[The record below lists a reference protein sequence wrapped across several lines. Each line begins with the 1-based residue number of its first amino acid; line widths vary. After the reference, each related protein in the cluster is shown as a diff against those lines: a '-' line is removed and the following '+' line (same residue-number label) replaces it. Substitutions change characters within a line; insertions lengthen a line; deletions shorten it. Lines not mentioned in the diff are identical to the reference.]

1 MNTAKTVRKLEI
13 DKTCSIKN
21 IRSRFIDGI
30 TVMVGGFGVPGTP
43 FTLIDALLATGA
55 TDLTLIKNE
64 ANEDHMGLSKL
75 IEAGHAK
82 KIITS
87 HLGLNAT
94 VTGIM
99 NRGEIEVEF
108 YPQGILAEKIRAG
121 GAGLF
126 GFLTD
131 IGIDTIL
138 REKKQT
144 VTIDGREMIAEP
156 ALHADVALI
165 HAALADRSGNL
176 VYEKS
181 ARNFNPL
188 MATAADTVIA
198 EVERVVETGSLDPDQ
213 IHTPGA
219 FVDHVVEIKELTKE
233 YGILAHHVI

>member
-1 MNTAKTVRKLEI
+1 MI
-13 DKTCSIKN
+13 DKTCTIESIRPQFQN
-21 IRSRFIDGI
+21 GM

-43 FTLIDALLATGA
+43 FILIDALLAA
-55 TDLTLIKNE
+55 AVANLTLIKNE

-75 IEAGHAK
+75 IEAGRAR

-94 VTGIM
+94 VIGIM
-99 NRGEIEVEF
+99 NRGEIQVEF

-138 REKKQT
+138 STKKQT
-144 VTIDGREMIAEP
+144 VIIDGRKTIAEP
-156 ALHADVALI
+156 ALRADVALI
-165 HAALADRSGNL
+165 HAAVADRSGNL
-176 VYEKS
+176 IYEKG

-198 EVERVVETGSLDPDQ
+198 EAERVVDTGGLDPDG

-219 FVDHVVEIKELTKE
+219 FIDHVVEIRELTPE
-233 YGILAHHVI
+233 YGILSHHVL

>member
-1 MNTAKTVRKLEI
+1 MI
-13 DKTCSIKN
+13 DKICLIED
-21 IRSRFIDGI
+21 IRSRFKDGM

-55 TDLTLIKNE
+55 SDLTLIKNE

-75 IEAGHAK
+75 IEAERCK

-94 VTGIM
+94 VIGFM
-99 NRGEIEVEF
+99 NRGEIDVDF

-138 REKKQT
+138 SDKKQK
-144 VTIDGREMIAEP
+144 VTIDGREVIAEP
-156 ALHADVALI
+156 ALRADVALI
-165 HAALADRSGNL
+165 HAATADRSGNL

-198 EVERVVETGSLDPDQ
+198 EVERVAETGSLDPDQ

-219 FVDHVVEIKELTKE
+219 FVDHLVEIKDLTQE

>member
-1 MNTAKTVRKLEI
+1 MI
-13 DKTCSIKN
+13 DKICLIEN
-21 IRSRFIDGI
+21 IRSRFKDGM
-30 TVMVGGFGVPGTP
+30 TVLVGGFGVPGTP
-43 FTLIDALLATGA
+43 FTLIDTLLATGVS
-55 TDLTLIKNE
+55 DLTLIKNE

-75 IEAGHAK
+75 IEAGLCR

-94 VTGIM
+94 VIGMM
-99 NRGEIEVEF
+99 NRGEVDVEF

-138 REKKQT
+138 SDKKQT
-144 VTIDGREMIAEP
+144 VTVDGRKVIAEP
-156 ALHADVALI
+156 ALRADVALI

-219 FVDHVVEIKELTKE
+219 FVDHVVEIKELTQE

>member
-1 MNTAKTVRKLEI
+1 MTDKL
-13 DKTCSIKN
+13 CSPEN
-21 IRSRFIDGI
+21 IRQLFSDGL

-43 FTLIDALLATGA
+43 FTLVDALLASGA
-55 TDLTLIKNE
+55 ADLTLIKNE
-64 ANEDHMGLSKL
+64 ANEDHMGVSKL
-75 IEAGHAK
+75 IEAGQVR

-94 VTGIM
+94 VIGIM

-108 YPQGILAEKIRAG
+108 YPQGILAEKIRSG

-138 REKKQT
+138 REKKQ
-144 VTIDGREMIAEP
+144 IIMMDGREVIVEP
-156 ALHADVALI
+156 ALQADIALI
-165 HAALADRSGNL
+165 HAAVGDPGGNL
-176 VYEKS
+176 VYEKC
-181 ARNFNPL
+181 ARNFNPV
-188 MATAADTVIA
+188 MATAARMVIA
-198 EVERVVETGSLDPDQ
+198 EVERVVPVGSLEPDR

-219 FVDHVVEIKELTKE
+219 FVDHVMAIKQLTQE

>member
-1 MNTAKTVRKLEI
+1 MT
-13 DKTCSIKN
+13 DKICTMED
-21 IRSRFIDGI
+21 IRRIFSDGL

-43 FTLIDALLATGA
+43 FTLVDALLASGA
-55 TDLTLIKNE
+55 GGLTLIKNE
-64 ANEDHMGLSKL
+64 ANEDHMGVSRL
-75 IEAGHAK
+75 IEAGQVH

-94 VTGIM
+94 VIGIM

-108 YPQGILAEKIRAG
+108 YPQGILAEKIRTG

-144 VTIDGREMIAEP
+144 ILMDGREVIVEP
-156 ALHADVALI
+156 ALTADVALI
-165 HAALADRSGNL
+165 HAAVGDRSGNL

-181 ARNFNPL
+181 ARNFNPV
-188 MATAADTVIA
+188 MATAARTVIA
-198 EVERVVETGSLDPDQ
+198 EVEQLVEIGALAPDQ

-219 FVDHVVEIKELTKE
+219 FVDHVVEIKKLTDE

>member
-1 MNTAKTVRKLEI
+1 MI
-13 DKTCSIKN
+13 DKTCLVEN
-21 IRSRFIDGI
+21 IRSLFKDGI

-43 FTLIDALLATGA
+43 FTLIDALLTTGA
-55 TDLTLIKNE
+55 SDLILIKNE

-75 IEAGHAK
+75 IEAGRCK

-94 VTGIM
+94 VIGIM
-99 NRGEIEVEF
+99 NRGGIEVEF

-138 REKKQT
+138 SDKKQT
-144 VTIDGREMIAEP
+144 VTIDGRKVIVEP
-156 ALHADVALI
+156 ALRADVALI
-165 HAALADRSGNL
+165 HAAVADCSGNL

-219 FVDHVVEIKELTKE
+219 FVDHLVKIKELTQE

>member
-1 MNTAKTVRKLEI
+1 MEDIRKI
-13 DKTCSIKN
+13 FS
-21 IRSRFIDGI
+21 DGL

-43 FTLIDALLATGA
+43 FTLVDALLASGA
-55 TDLTLIKNE
+55 ADMTLIKNE
-64 ANEDHMGLSKL
+64 ANEDHMGVSKL
-75 IEAGHAK
+75 IEAGQVR

-94 VTGIM
+94 VIGIM
-99 NRGEIEVEF
+99 NRGEIDVEF
-108 YPQGILAEKIRAG
+108 YPQGILAEKIRCG

-138 REKKQT
+138 REKKQM
-144 VTIDGREMIAEP
+144 IMMDGREVIVEP
-156 ALHADVALI
+156 ALQADIALI
-165 HAALADRSGNL
+165 HAAVGDPGGNL

-181 ARNFNPL
+181 ARNFNPV
-188 MATAADTVIA
+188 MATAARTVIA
-198 EVERVVETGSLDPDQ
+198 EVERVVPVGSLEPDR

-219 FVDHVVEIKELTKE
+219 FVDHLVEIKELTQE